1 MKSELKAVVK
11 DQTLFLLKNPYE
23 KGLNNIDFDIFVQFP
38 HLLVTYLNTVAT
50 HNSDNIG
57 NVVNSLAE
65 LSPHE
70 SCLVYLYDKN

>member
-23 KGLNNIDFDIFVQFP
+23 KGLNNIDFDIFIQFP

-57 NVVNSLAE
+57 NVISSLAK
-65 LSPHE
+65 LSPH
-70 SCLVYLYDKN
+70 